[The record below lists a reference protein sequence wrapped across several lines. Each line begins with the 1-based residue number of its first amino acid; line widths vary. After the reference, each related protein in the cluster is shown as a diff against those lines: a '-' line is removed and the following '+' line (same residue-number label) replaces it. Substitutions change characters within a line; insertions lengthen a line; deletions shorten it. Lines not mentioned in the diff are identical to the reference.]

1 MVRVTSEMMVT
12 SSLRRLSA
20 RLERYELRQSQL
32 ASGRRVQRPSDDPS
46 AASRGLALRSA
57 LRARQQE
64 VRNADD
70 AVATLDRTDMELQN
84 VLVQVHRARELG
96 LRAASSIGEQER
108 EAIAAEL
115 GEIRAAVLGIAN
127 AEQGGRP
134 LFSGFSDDA
143 PVQLV
148 AGAWTYTGDDGEL
161 VRRVTEQDRV
171 VVNRSAEQVFRFD
184 VAGEDLFSTLDEL
197 AAAGDP
203 AAVSD
208 ALEKLDVNR
217 NRIAENLAVVGATT
231 NRVEDARSRTEG
243 ALQVLRGELS
253 AVQDI
258 DLEEA
263 IMNLQVE
270 EVAYEATLAA
280 LGRALPES
288 LVSFLR

>member
-12 SSLRRLSA
+12 SSLRRLSS

-57 LRARQQE
+57 MRARQQE
-64 VRNADD
+64 LRNADD
-70 AVATLDRTDMELQN
+70 AVATLDRTDVELQN
-84 VLVQVHRARELG
+84 VLVQVHRARELA
-96 LRAASSIGEQER
+96 LRAASSIGDQER
-108 EAIAAEL
+108 TAIAAEL
-115 GEIRAAVLGIAN
+115 REIQSAVVGIAN

-134 LFSGFSDDA
+134 LFSGFSDNPPVRWDGADWQYDGDA
-143 PVQLV
+143 GQ
-148 AGAWTYTGDDGEL
+148 L

-171 VVNRSAEQVFRFD
+171 VVNRTAAQVFGLD
-184 VAGEDLFSTLDEL
+184 GSGDDLFTTLGAL
-197 AAAGDP
+197 ADATDP
-203 AAVSD
+203 AGVTA
-208 ALEKLDVNR
+208 ALEKLDANR

-243 ALQVLRGELS
+243 AVQVLRGELS
-253 AVQDI
+253 AAEDI

-263 IMNLQVE
+263 IMNLRVE

-280 LGRALPES
+280 LGRALPGS